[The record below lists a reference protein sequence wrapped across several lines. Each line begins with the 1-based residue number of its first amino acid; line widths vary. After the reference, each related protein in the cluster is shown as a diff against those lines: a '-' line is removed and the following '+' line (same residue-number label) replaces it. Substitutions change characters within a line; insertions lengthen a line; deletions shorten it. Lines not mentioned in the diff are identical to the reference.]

1 MAALL
6 IPLTW
11 KLREGAAPDSGANQV
26 DGFNPSRFVKVT
38 PSVSGPGGL
47 DTDIKS
53 KVTYNEGLPSVT
65 AYYVE
70 DTVAEIIALV
80 NANVIAV

>member
-1 MAALL
+1 MATL

-11 KLREGAAPDSGANQV
+11 KIREARAPKSGANQV
-26 DGFNPSRFVKVT
+26 DGFNPSRFVKVN
-38 PSVSGPGGL
+38 PSVGGPDGA
-47 DTDIKS
+47 DSDIKS
-53 KVTYNEGLPSVT
+53 LVVYNEGLPSVT

-80 NANVIAV
+80 NANVIAT